1 MDRFP
6 DFFHDLLKDPCNNLL
21 EKELDRGKI
30 PIGYT
35 CSYVPEV
42 LLTVGDLLP
51 VRVFAPGVSGTET
64 ADIYLSNVICSYT
77 RSLLEFA
84 MDDRYDF
91 LKGWVFAASCDH
103 LRRLYDNL
111 DYLLKPQFIHILDV
125 PHRLGKTPLSWYTE
139 ELKTLTTAMTS
150 HFNVDYGDKALL
162 DAINQHNEFIRLLE
176 SVGEFRKEKYP
187 PISGSEFHTLM
198 IASQAAPKNL
208 LVDKIDEFK
217 LSLSKRKKNSDYRAR
232 LLIVGGHLDDPN
244 YIKIIESTGG
254 LVVADHLCTGSIP
267 GLTPIEIKDDPL
279 TSIAD
284 HYLSRT
290 SCPRMME
297 EFDSR
302 VASILKSAS
311 EYNVDG
317 VIIEFVKF
325 CDTWGI
331 ESGLLVSAIRDAG
344 IPVISL
350 EREYRLTGEGQ
361 LRTRIQAFIESMGK

>member
-1 MDRFP
+1 MDEFP
-6 DFFHDLLKDPCNNLL
+6 DFFLNLL
-21 EKELDRGKI
+21 GDPYNSLIDKALDNGKI

-42 LLTVGDLLP
+42 LLTVDNLMP
-51 VRVFAPGVSGTET
+51 VRIFAPGVSGTEV
-64 ADIYLSNVICSYT
+64 ADIYLSSVICSYT

-111 DYLLKPQFIHILDV
+111 DYLLKPEFIHILDV
-125 PHRLGKTPLSWYTE
+125 PHRLGEIPLSWYIE
-139 ELKTLTTAMTS
+139 ELRMFTKAMAS
-150 HFNVDYGDKALL
+150 HFNVDYGEKALF
-162 DAINQHNEFIRLLE
+162 DAINQHNEFISLLE

-208 LVDKIDEFK
+208 LIDKINEFK
-217 LSLSKRKKNSDYRAR
+217 LSLSERKKNSEYRAR
-232 LLIVGGHLDDPN
+232 LLIVGGQLDDPN
-244 YIKIIESTGG
+244 YIKAIESTGG

-267 GLTPIEIKDDPL
+267 GLSPIVMKDDPL

-284 HYLSRT
+284 HYLGRT

-297 EFDSR
+297 GFNAR
-302 VASILKSAS
+302 VASILKSVS
-311 EYNVDG
+311 EYDVDG
-317 VIIEFVKF
+317 VVIEFLKF

-331 ESGLLVSAIRDAG
+331 EAGMLVSALRDAG

>member
-1 MDRFP
+1 MDEFP
-6 DFFHDLLKDPCNNLL
+6 NFFSDLLGDPYNSLID
-21 EKELDRGKI
+21 KALDKGKI

-42 LLTVGDLLP
+42 LLTIDNLMP
-51 VRVFAPGVSGTET
+51 VRIFAPGVSGTEV

-84 MDDRYDF
+84 MDDRYNF

-111 DYLLKPQFIHILDV
+111 DYLLNPEFIHILDV
-125 PHRLGKTPLSWYTE
+125 PHRLGEIPLSWYTE
-139 ELKTLTTAMTS
+139 ELRMFTEAMAS
-150 HFNVDYGDKALL
+150 HFNVDYGEKALC
-162 DAINQHNEFIRLLE
+162 DAINQHNEFISLLE

-198 IASQAAPKNL
+198 IASQAAPKNFL
-208 LVDKIDEFK
+208 IDKINEFK
-217 LSLSKRKKNSDYRAR
+217 LSLSERKKNSRYRAR
-232 LLIVGGHLDDPN
+232 LLIVGGQLDDPN
-244 YIKIIESTGG
+244 YIKVIESTGG

-267 GLTPIEIKDDPL
+267 GLTPIAIKDDPL
-279 TSIAD
+279 ASIAD
-284 HYLSRT
+284 HYLGRT

-297 EFDSR
+297 GFNAR
-302 VASILKSAS
+302 TASILKSVS

-317 VIIEFVKF
+317 VVIEFVKF

-331 ESGLLVSAIRDAG
+331 EAGMLVSALRDAG

>member
-1 MDRFP
+1 MDEFP
-6 DFFHDLLKDPCNNLL
+6 DFFLNLL
-21 EKELDRGKI
+21 GDPYNSLIDKALDNGKI

-42 LLTVGDLLP
+42 LLTVDNLMP
-51 VRVFAPGVSGTET
+51 VRIFAPGVSGTEV
-64 ADIYLSNVICSYT
+64 ADIYLSSVICSYT

-111 DYLLKPQFIHILDV
+111 DYLLKPEFIHILDV
-125 PHRLGKTPLSWYTE
+125 PHRLGEIPLSWYIE
-139 ELKTLTTAMTS
+139 ELRMFTKAMAS
-150 HFNVDYGDKALL
+150 HFNVDYGEKALF
-162 DAINQHNEFIRLLE
+162 DAINQHNEFISLLE

-208 LVDKIDEFK
+208 LIDKINEFK
-217 LSLSKRKKNSDYRAR
+217 LSLSERKKNSEYRAR
-232 LLIVGGHLDDPN
+232 LLIVGGQLDDPN
-244 YIKIIESTGG
+244 YIKAIESTGG

-267 GLTPIEIKDDPL
+267 GLTPIVIKDDPL

-284 HYLSRT
+284 HYLGRT

-297 EFDSR
+297 GFNAR
-302 VASILKSAS
+302 VASILKSVS
-311 EYNVDG
+311 EYDVDG
-317 VIIEFVKF
+317 VVIEFLKF

-331 ESGLLVSAIRDAG
+331 EAGMLVSALRDAG

>member
-1 MDRFP
+1 MNEFP
-6 DFFHDLLKDPCNNLL
+6 DFFPDLLEDPHNSLID
-21 EKELDRGKI
+21 KALDNGKV

-35 CSYVPEV
+35 CSFVPEV
-42 LLTVGDLLP
+42 LLTVDKLLP
-51 VRVFAPGVSGTET
+51 VRVFAPGVSGTEV

-84 MDDRYDF
+84 MDGRYDF

-111 DYLLKPQFIHILDV
+111 NYLLKPEFIHILDV
-125 PHRLGKTPLSWYTE
+125 PHRLGKIPLSWYTE
-139 ELKTLTTAMTS
+139 ELKMFTRAMTS
-150 HFNVDYGDKALL
+150 HFNVDYGEEALS
-162 DAINQHNEFIRLLE
+162 DAINRHNEFVSLLE
-176 SVGEFRKEKYP
+176 SIGEFRKEKYP

-198 IASQAAPKNL
+198 IASQAAPRNL
-208 LVDKIDEFK
+208 LIDKINEFK
-217 LSLSKRKKNSDYRAR
+217 LSLPEREKKSDYRAR
-232 LLIVGGHLDDPN
+232 LLIVGGQLDDPN
-244 YIKIIESTGG
+244 YIKVIESTGG

-267 GLTPIEIKDDPL
+267 GLTPIVIKDDPL

-297 EFDSR
+297 EFNAR
-302 VASILKSAS
+302 VESILKSAS
-311 EYNVDG
+311 EYDVDG
-317 VIIEFVKF
+317 VVIEFVKF

-331 ESGLLVSAIRDAG
+331 EAGMLVSAIKDAG

-361 LRTRIQAFIESMGK
+361 LKTRIQAFIESMGK

>member
-1 MDRFP
+1 MDEFHNFFP
-6 DFFHDLLKDPCNNLL
+6 DLLKNPYNSLL
-21 EKELDRGKI
+21 NKAVEKGKI

-42 LLTVGDLLP
+42 LLSVDNLIP
-51 VRVFAPGVSGTET
+51 VRIFAPGISGTEV

-111 DYLLKPQFIHILDV
+111 DYLLKPDFIHIMDV
-125 PHRLGKTPLSWYTE
+125 PHRLGETSLSWYTE
-139 ELKTLTTAMTS
+139 ELKMFTQAMAS
-150 HFNVDYGDKALL
+150 HFNVDYGEKTLV
-162 DAINQHNEFIRLLE
+162 DAINQNNEFISLIK
-176 SVGEFRKEKYP
+176 SIGEFRKEKYP

-198 IASQAAPKNL
+198 IATQASPKNL
-208 LVDKIDEFK
+208 LIDKIKEFK
-217 LSLSKRKKNSDYRAR
+217 LSLPERKKNSNYRAR
-232 LLIVGGHLDDPN
+232 LLIVGGQLDDPN
-244 YIKIIESTGG
+244 YIKVIESTGG
-254 LVVADHLCTGSIP
+254 LIVADHLCTGSIP
-267 GLTPIEIKDDPL
+267 GLTPIVIKDDPL
-279 TSIAD
+279 TSVAD

-297 EFDSR
+297 GFKER
-302 VASILKSAS
+302 VASILKSVS

-317 VIIEFVKF
+317 VVIEFVKF

-331 ESGLLVSAIRDAG
+331 EAGMLVSAIRDAG

-361 LRTRIQAFIESMGK
+361 LKTRIQAFIESMGK